1 MFLLIL
7 AWLIGFVVG
16 VFLLKFLFVRVA
28 VQASLAYNAI
38 IGHNIHEKYQQVN
51 VVPDWIKTL
60 ADDNVYQRYSLDP
73 LRFVTYPAF
82 YRKGFKFFDGDQY
95 KYAVSYDGTGK
106 YAVYKKVRSGTSGNN
121 MKSVAEGKSKIKV

>member
-16 VFLLKFLFVRVA
+16 VFLLKFLFVRVV

-106 YAVYKKVRSGTSGNN
+106 YAVYKKVRSETLGNN
-121 MKSVAEGKSKIKV
+121 MKSVAEEKSKIKV